1 MTRTIGFKRA
11 VGAGLAVAL
20 VCGTVVFGRV
30 TAQQAPVPIPSGQQ
44 AQTQTKTD
52 KPIIPL
58 RVQVTLS
65 RSEGEKKTSNLPF
78 TLWVNANGE
87 TTTLNVGARVP
98 TPTSTVTPVQA
109 VESFSYNPVGTNLS
123 SSATSLDDGRFNVG
137 LSISDSSLVPTKGA
151 GGGNLPTFQSFS
163 SQNRLLLRD
172 GQTAQFIVATDKVTG
187 EVTRVEVTISVIK

>member
-11 VGAGLAVAL
+11 IGAGLAVAL

-30 TAQQAPVPIPSGQQ
+30 TAQQPITQQ

-65 RSEGEKKTSNLPF
+65 RYEGEKRTSNLPF

-98 TPTSTVTPVQA
+98 TPTTTVTPVQA
-109 VESFSYNPVGTNLS
+109 VESYSYNPVGTNLS
-123 SSATSLDDGRFNVG
+123 SSATSLDDGRFNLA

-172 GQTAQFIVATDKVTG
+172 GQTAQFIAATDKVTG
-187 EVTRVEVTISVIK
+187 EVTRVEVTIAVIK